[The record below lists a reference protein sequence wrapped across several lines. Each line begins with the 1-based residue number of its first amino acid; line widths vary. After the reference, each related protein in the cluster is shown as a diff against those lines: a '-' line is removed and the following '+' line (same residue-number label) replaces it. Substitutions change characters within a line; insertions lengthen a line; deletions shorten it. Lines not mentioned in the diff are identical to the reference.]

1 VHKLESQMSIE
12 DLQKRVGQLQRAMSE
27 RKRQAKAI
35 KSLTKRA
42 RLSSGDGAGA
52 GVASGVG
59 AVVASGVGAVAVA
72 GAGVASGV
80 GAVAVA
86 GALLPKPSPQSA
98 FALSSSSALLP
109 KPTPPSTFAISNSS
123 DLYRPA
129 PDASIPSYNLPG
141 QGVYDRGMQGIYR
154 SAYDVGSNPSSLP
167 ISHLYPSDSLQS
179 SLYGV
184 GSFRGSTNYGSYNI
198 DSGVPPATSYQSSY
212 LH

>member
-1 VHKLESQMSIE
+1 
-12 DLQKRVGQLQRAMSE
+12 MSE
-27 RKRQAKAI
+27 RKRRAKAI
-35 KSLTKRA
+35 KSSLAKQA
-42 RLSSGDGAGA
+42 CLSSGAGVVAGA

-59 AVVASGVGAVAVA
+59 AVA

-86 GALLPKPSPQSA
+86 GPLLPKPSPQSA
-98 FALSSSSALLP
+98 FALSSTYALLP

-129 PDASIPSYNLPG
+129 PDASIPSYNLPS
-141 QGVYDRGMQGIYR
+141 QGVYDRGTQGIYR
-154 SAYDVGSNPSSLP
+154 SAYDIGSNPSSLP
-167 ISHLYPSDSLQS
+167 RSHLYPSDSLQS

-184 GSFRGSTNYGSYNI
+184 GSFRGSTNYGSYNS

-212 LH
+212 LR